1 MGVLARI
8 VLGGTTIGVVSSL
21 QGPEATAWLRRLQA
35 LVVDGLRVA
44 AQVLQELSVT
54 LSKM

>member
-1 MGVLARI
+1 MSVLGRI
-8 VLGGTTIGVVSSL
+8 VLGGTTIGVVSAL
-21 QGPEATAWLRRLQA
+21 QGPEAAAWLRRLQA